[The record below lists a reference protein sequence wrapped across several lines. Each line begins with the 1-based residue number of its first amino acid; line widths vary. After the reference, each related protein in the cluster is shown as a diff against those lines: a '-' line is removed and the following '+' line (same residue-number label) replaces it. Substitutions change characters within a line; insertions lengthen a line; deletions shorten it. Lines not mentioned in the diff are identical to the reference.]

1 MKLDD
6 SILELLNQ
14 KVEELDANETTM
26 YSVLNHLTDIYVG
39 IIENGYVPNDA
50 YLDLAAYVLYAGF
63 LMEE

>member
-14 KVEELDANETTM
+14 KVEELDTNETTM

-39 IIENGYVPNDA
+39 IIRDGYVPNDA
-50 YLDLAAYVLYAGF
+50 YLNLAAYVLYAGF

>member
-14 KVEELDANETTM
+14 KVEELDTNETTM

-39 IIENGYVPNDA
+39 IIENGYVSNDA
-50 YLDLAAYVLYAGF
+50 YLNLAAYVLYAGF